1 MDAEPSFF
9 GVSPGMRFHTAVN
22 KFIWQA
28 CVGQPLT
35 VWKTAM
41 NQVRPYLAVSDATRA
56 LMFVIQK
63 DIFDR
68 RIYNVLTANATVGE
82 IVEIIRRD
90 IPNAAVTL
98 VESRIMNQLSYHVEN
113 KRISSH
119 GFEVK
124 SNLYADIA
132 ESISLLKNTRA
143 KVTTS

>member
-1 MDAEPSFF
+1 MLEMSSGSWKMLKRSDFDA
-9 GVSPGMRFHTAVN
+9 TA
-22 KFIWQA
+22 
-28 CVGQPLT
+28 
-35 VWKTAM
+35 
-41 NQVRPYLAVSDATRA
+41 LAVSDATRA

-113 KRISSH
+113 KRISAH

-132 ESISLLKNTRA
+132 ES
-143 KVTTS
+143 VY